1 MRIKVVDDAVASV
14 RASAPTTVPI
24 LVVVGL
30 MYVLLRVTTMS
41 SFTAIAAAGAAALV
55 LLVTAAGLEGAAI
68 ALLTIGVALSPMD
81 ALRPVAAVEFVA
93 ASDVFLA
100 LGFGVLLPILIV
112 RPARVNSAYVLAAG
126 VLVLMCILSS
136 VLSEFPLLSLNS
148 TARLVVGALTLPFL
162 FSLWQPPKNITIL
175 FASAFV
181 LGNCFNLVSSFWRGI
196 GDGGRRIGYSTHPNI
211 LGLAALLGLALIP
224 FLLDAMPRWRLFTLL
239 AGAGCAYAIW
249 VSGSRAALLA
259 AVAVALLYLVFTR
272 SVPGALALFGL
283 SIPALYIVADAYLSN
298 ENDSATALGR
308 LLGGGSSQGSDQ
320 ARVQLAEKAWDIF
333 QAHPIIGSGLAEVME
348 AHNIYLQIAAAI
360 GVVGAAVFLLVLGLV
375 ALRAFSLPKPFDLL
389 ILPVLGYAMIGVMT
403 PILWDRYV
411 WCVLALPFLVPWNSG
426 DDDLDDH
433 EEPVSTGSHRAG
445 LLLPDVSRDL
455 RPSRTWARAR

>member
-1 MRIKVVDDAVASV
+1 MRVKVVDDAVASV

-30 MYVLLRVTTMS
+30 LYVLLRVTTMS
-41 SFTAIAAAGAAALV
+41 SFTAIAAAGVAALV

-68 ALLTIGVALSPMD
+68 ALLTVGVALSPMD
-81 ALRPVAAVEFVA
+81 ALRPVSAIEFVA

-100 LGFGVLLPILIV
+100 LGFGVLIPVLIV
-112 RPARVNSAYVLAAG
+112 RPARIHSAYVLAAA
-126 VLVLMCILSS
+126 VLVLLCILSS
-136 VLSEFPLLSLNS
+136 VLSDFPLLSLNS

-162 FSLWQPPKNITIL
+162 FSVWQPQKHITTL
-175 FASAFV
+175 FAAAFV
-181 LGNCFNLVSSFWRGI
+181 VGNCFNLASSFWRGI

-224 FLLDAMPRWRLFTLL
+224 FLLDAMPRLRVFTLL
-239 AGAGCAYAIW
+239 GAAGCSYAIW

-259 AVAVALLYLVFTR
+259 AAAVAVLYIVFSR
-272 SVPGALALFGL
+272 SVAGAMALFGL
-283 SIPALYIVADAYLSN
+283 SIPAFYIVAQAYLSD
-298 ENDSATALGR
+298 ENDSASALGR

-320 ARVQLAEKAWDIF
+320 ARVMAAEHAWDVF
-333 QAHPIIGSGLAEVME
+333 QRHPLLGSGLAEVME
-348 AHNIYLQIAAAI
+348 AHNIYLQVAAAV
-360 GVVGAAVFLLVLGLV
+360 GVVGAAVFLVVLGIV
-375 ALRAFSLPKPFDLL
+375 AARAFSLPKPYDLL

-411 WCVLALPFLVPWNSG
+411 WCVLALPFLVPWNSIDG
-426 DDDLDDH
+426 DEAQD
-433 EEPVSTGSHRAG
+433 EEPVTTGSHRAG